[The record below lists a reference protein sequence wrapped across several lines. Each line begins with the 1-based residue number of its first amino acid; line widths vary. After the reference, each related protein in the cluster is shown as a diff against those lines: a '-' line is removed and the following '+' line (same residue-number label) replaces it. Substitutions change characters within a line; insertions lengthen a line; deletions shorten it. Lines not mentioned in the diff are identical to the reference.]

1 MHDVSAPSVA
11 VKSRPE
17 ILAVI
22 KQLRKELQEVYG
34 ARLKAVYL
42 FGSHARDEADEDSD
56 IDVAVVLEKMDNFFT
71 ELSRCSE
78 IQAALSLEN
87 NCLLNLV
94 FMTAEQFDAG
104 DYAIHRS
111 VAGEGIPV

>member
-1 MHDVSAPSVA
+1 MKD
-11 VKSRPE
+11 RQE
-17 ILAVI
+17 ILAIV
-22 KQLRKELQEVYG
+22 KRLQRELQEVYG
-34 ARLKAVYL
+34 TRLKAVYL
-42 FGSHARDEADEDSD
+42 FGSYARDEADEDSD
-56 IDVAVVLEKMDNFFT
+56 IDVAVVLEKMDNFFA
-71 ELSRCSE
+71 ELSLCSE
-78 IQAALSLEN
+78 TQAALSLEN

>member
-1 MHDVSAPSVA
+1 M
-11 VKSRPE
+11 
-17 ILAVI
+17 
-22 KQLRKELQEVYG
+22 YG

-42 FGSHARDEADEDSD
+42 FGSYARDEADEDSD
-56 IDVAVVLEKMDNFFT
+56 IDVAVVLNTFT
-71 ELSRCSE
+71 SAYTERMHCSE
-78 IQAALSLEN
+78 LQAQLSLEN

>member
-1 MHDVSAPSVA
+1 MKD
-11 VKSRPE
+11 RQE
-17 ILAVI
+17 ILAIV
-22 KQLRKELQEVYG
+22 KRLQRELQEVYG
-34 ARLKAVYL
+34 TRLKAVYL
-42 FGSHARDEADEDSD
+42 FGSYARDEADEDSD
-56 IDVAVVLEKMDNFFT
+56 IDVAVVLEKMDNFFA

-78 IQAALSLEN
+78 TQAALSLEN